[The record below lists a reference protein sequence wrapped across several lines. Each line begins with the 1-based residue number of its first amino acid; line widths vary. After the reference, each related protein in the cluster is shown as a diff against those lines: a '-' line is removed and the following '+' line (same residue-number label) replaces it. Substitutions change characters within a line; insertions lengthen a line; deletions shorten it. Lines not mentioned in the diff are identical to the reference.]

1 MTRWR
6 SAVAV
11 AALSAA
17 VVAANVV
24 VKPRLEA
31 RATVR
36 AADSIVHGREWR
48 GRVAP
53 AVTLTAIDGAATL
66 TSGPASSLRVF
77 LFFGTWSGEST
88 VALKAMDDFAAR
100 ARARRRPIDVLLVD
114 AQEAANVATAFA
126 KKHAPSLPLALDAS
140 GAAMQAFEIRELPTL
155 VAIDHEGRVA
165 LYHEGPLYNVD
176 VALEPLLPR
185 PTPTQAPEPR

>member
-17 VVAANVV
+17 VAAANVV

-53 AVTLTAIDGAATL
+53 AVALEAVGGATTQTAGL
-66 TSGPASSLRVF
+66 ASRLRV
-77 LFFGTWSGEST
+77 LVFFGTWTRNADE
-88 VALKAMDDFAAR
+88 VLKAMDDFAAR
-100 ARARRRPIDVLLVD
+100 ARAGRRPIDVLLVD
-114 AQEAANVATAFA
+114 AQETANVATAFA
-126 KKHAPSLPLALDAS
+126 KKHAPNLPLALDAS